1 MQVILPLSIGDYSLE
16 SPDPSEVS
24 EDLTEPTTSEEVLD
38 GSISEELPVE
48 TTSEE
53 VLELPSEEL
62 AEELYEVSSEEILEG
77 ESTEY
82 VTEVIYQSE
91 YSSED
96 LLNIENSLNNVHG
109 ALQIIACLLVVI
121 IVYIVLKLCR
131 SILDTLGF

>member
-1 MQVILPLSIGDYSLE
+1 MQVILPLSIGDYLLE
-16 SPDPSEVS
+16 SPDPSEVP

-38 GSISEELPVE
+38 DSASEELPVE

-53 VLELPSEEL
+53 VSELSSEEL
-62 AEELYEVSSEEILEG
+62 AEELSEVSSEEILEG

-109 ALQIIACLLVVI
+109 ALQIIACLLIVI